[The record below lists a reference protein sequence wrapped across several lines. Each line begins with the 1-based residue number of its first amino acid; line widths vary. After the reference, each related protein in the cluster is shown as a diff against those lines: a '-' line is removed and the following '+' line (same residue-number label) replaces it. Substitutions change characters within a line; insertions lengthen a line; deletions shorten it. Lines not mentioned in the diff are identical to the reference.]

1 MKLIFDAVR
10 FQRDHFT
17 LSVDAAFSCG
27 IHLISGRIG
36 TGKSTLALAAA
47 GILSPTS
54 GEIRYEEIMDTP
66 LLLMQFPEYQVT
78 GTTVSEEITSWNI
91 TGNEEPFHRLNTG
104 PSSRDP
110 LTLSRGE
117 LRRLELACILSRES
131 DLLILDEPYAS
142 LDQAAKPELTRLL
155 EQRTGITLIFSH
167 ETEYLPTTA
176 EHWAIQEGKLHRD

>member
-27 IHLISGRIG
+27 IHLI
-36 TGKSTLALAAA
+36 
-47 GILSPTS
+47 
-54 GEIRYEEIMDTP
+54 
-66 LLLMQFPEYQVT
+66 T

-142 LDQAAKPELTRLL
+142 LDQAAKPELTELL

-176 EHWAIQEGKLHRD
+176 EHWTIQEGKLHRD

>member
-1 MKLIFDAVR
+1 MQYGFSGITLHYPWM
-10 FQRDHFT
+10 QHFP
-17 LSVDAAFSCG
+17 VAFISSQG
-27 IHLISGRIG
+27 GLVPENPHSHLQQQEFS
-36 TGKSTLALAAA
+36 
-47 GILSPTS
+47 
-54 GEIRYEEIMDTP
+54 

-142 LDQAAKPELTRLL
+142 LDQAAKPELTELL

-176 EHWAIQEGKLHRD
+176 EHWTIQEGKLHRD